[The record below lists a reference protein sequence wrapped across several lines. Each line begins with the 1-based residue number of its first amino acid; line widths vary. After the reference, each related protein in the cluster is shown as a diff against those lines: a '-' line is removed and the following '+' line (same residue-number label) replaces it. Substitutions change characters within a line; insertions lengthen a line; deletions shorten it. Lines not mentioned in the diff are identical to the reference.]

1 MFYLKFCPKLL
12 ASFLVK
18 QPAQAQPQTG
28 AKVAIID
35 DDPSLRRMA
44 RAWLLADGHEVVEFS
59 DGESALQRAADGATV
74 VLLDLNLGTM
84 NGLDLLAHLKDKDPE
99 LGVIVVSAQREV
111 DSVVTAMRLGAF
123 DYLAKP
129 LDAERVRAS
138 VAQAFARLRAI
149 EEVRI
154 ARIQSDSRTSFL
166 DGVIGRSPPMREL
179 TDKIRRILDSD
190 VTVCLLGE
198 SGVGKEVVARAV
210 HESGRRRRGPFVAI
224 NCAAIPQ
231 SLQESELF
239 GHERGAFTGANAVHK
254 GRFEQAQNGTLFLD
268 ELGEMSAATQAAL
281 LRTLQ
286 EKTIRRVGGTTDI
299 AVNARI
305 VCATH
310 RDLEAEVDGGR
321 FRNDLYYRLVV
332 YPVEIA
338 PLRQRREDIPGLVGH
353 FLQRLRADVGR
364 EISRLTPDA
373 LEALARYPWPGNVR
387 ELQNAVHR
395 AMLACDGDVIDVAH
409 LPPVLRKN
417 VLPILPELPERPP
430 AEPPM
435 AGTNT
440 TDVVS
445 TDDMLNLQVI
455 ERRAIE
461 KAMMVSAGSVS
472 RAAKLLGIAR
482 TTLYRRLN
490 ELGMPPE
497 NP

>member
-1 MFYLKFCPKLL
+1 MT
-12 ASFLVK
+12 
-18 QPAQAQPQTG
+18 QAEQKPHTG

-35 DDPSLRRMA
+35 DDPTLRRMA

-59 DGESALQRAADGATV
+59 DGHSALQNMADGAEI
-74 VLLDLNLGTM
+74 VLLDLNLGAM

-99 LGVIVVSAQREV
+99 LAVIVVSAQREV
-111 DSVVTAMRLGAF
+111 DTVVSALRLGAF

-129 LDAERVRAS
+129 LDGVRVRAS
-138 VAQAFARLRAI
+138 VTQALARLRAI
-149 EEVRI
+149 EQVRV
-154 ARIQSDSRTSFL
+154 ARIQSDDRAEGL
-166 DGVIGRSPPMREL
+166 VGVIGRSPAMREMS
-179 TDKIRRILDSD
+179 DKIRRILDSD
-190 VTVCLLGE
+190 VTVCLFGE
-198 SGVGKEVVARAV
+198 SGVGKEVVARAI

-254 GRFEQAQNGTLFLD
+254 GRFEQAHNGTLFLD

-310 RDLEAEVDGGR
+310 RDLEAEVEAGR

-338 PLRQRREDIPGLVGH
+338 PLRQRREDLPALVGH
-353 FLQRLRADVGR
+353 FLQKLRNDVGR
-364 EISRLTPDA
+364 EISRLAPDA
-373 LEALARYPWPGNVR
+373 LEAMARYEWPGNVR
-387 ELQNAVHR
+387 ELQNVMHR
-395 AMLACDGDVIDVAH
+395 AMLACDSDVIAVEH
-409 LPPVLRKN
+409 LPPALRKLS
-417 VLPILPELPERPP
+417 LPTLPVMPEPTPGAVQASPP
-430 AEPPM
+430 VERGGDGNSPANMGSALGRDE
-435 AGTNT
+435 N
-440 TDVVS
+440 
-445 TDDMLNLQVI
+445 LNLQDI
-455 ERRAIE
+455 EKRAIE
-461 KAMMVSAGSVS
+461 KALLISNGSVS
-472 RAAKLLGIAR
+472 RAAKLLGIGR

-490 ELGMPPE
+490 ELGLPPE
-497 NP
+497 KP